1 MAEQSKRVI
10 IVGAGIIGVAA
21 AVWLQREGH
30 QVVLLDRAGPAE
42 GASFGNGGVLA
53 SASVVPVTTPGLWRK
68 APRMVLDPDSPLFL
82 RWSYLPRML
91 PWLARYLSHAN
102 DRDVR
107 RTAKA
112 LYPIVGDSLAD
123 HRALA
128 AGTGAEKWISEA
140 DFVYLY
146 RSRRDYLADAYE
158 WQFNRDYGFAPVE
171 YEGDALRAYDPAFGD
186 TMGFGAAMPNHG
198 RIADPGQYVKDLA
211 THVEAQG
218 GQMVIADV
226 TGLIRDGGRVV
237 GVHSSTGDLRGDA
250 VLIATG
256 AWSGP
261 MSKALGLK
269 MPLETERGYHIELWN
284 PSVMPRSP
292 VMMTTG
298 SFVITPMEG
307 RLRLAGIVEFGGLTA
322 GPSRAPFK
330 LLMKQLKT
338 AMPDLRWDQV
348 TEWMGYRPTLTDSL
362 PVIGAVPDLRGV
374 YLGFGHQHVGLTG
387 GAKTGQLLA
396 QMIAGKRPNIDMVP
410 YDPGRFTG

>member
-1 MAEQSKRVI
+1 MAAKRVI
-10 IVGAGIIGVAA
+10 IVGAGIVGVAT
-21 AVWLQREGH
+21 AVWLQRDGH
-30 QVVLLDRAGPAE
+30 EVVLVDRAGPAE

-128 AGTGAEKWISEA
+128 EGTGAEKWITEA

-158 WQFNRDYGFAPVE
+158 WKFNREYGFEPVE
-171 YEGDALRAYDPAFGD
+171 YEGEALRNYDPAYGG
-186 TMGFGAAMPNHG
+186 TIGFGAAMPNHG

-211 THVEAQG
+211 AHVVARG
-218 GQMVIADV
+218 GQLVTAEV
-226 TGLIRDGGRVV
+226 TGLIRGGGKVV
-237 GVHSSTGDLRGDA
+237 GVHSKTGPLHGDS

-269 MPLETERGYHIELWN
+269 VPLETERGYHIELWN

-307 RLRLAGIVEFGGLTA
+307 RLRLAGIVEFGGLEA

-330 LLMKQLKT
+330 LQMKQIKA
-338 AMPDLRWDQV
+338 AMPGLTWDEA
-348 TEWMGYRPTLTDSL
+348 TEWMGHRPTLTDSV
-362 PVIGAVPDLRGV
+362 PVIGPVPGQPGV
-374 YLGFGHQHVGLTG
+374 YMGFGHQHVGLTG
-387 GAKTGQLLA
+387 GAKTGRLLA
-396 QMIAGKRPNIDMVP
+396 QMIGGKTPNIDMSP
-410 YDPGRFTG
+410 YDPGRFGT